1 MLDESIIDFPNKPMK
16 NRHVEEQIKIM
27 KSNREYLKKLDFNSQ
42 VLILPDICV
51 SKCDTRRLLLKI
63 LHYYWLVPYLIRS
76 ESDIFKEVAIIFP
89 KIFFRYKFD

>member
-1 MLDESIIDFPNKPMK
+1 MFDESIIDFPNKPMK

-51 SKCDTRRLLLKI
+51 SICNTRKLL
-63 LHYYWLVPYLIRS
+63 
-76 ESDIFKEVAIIFP
+76 
-89 KIFFRYKFD
+89 